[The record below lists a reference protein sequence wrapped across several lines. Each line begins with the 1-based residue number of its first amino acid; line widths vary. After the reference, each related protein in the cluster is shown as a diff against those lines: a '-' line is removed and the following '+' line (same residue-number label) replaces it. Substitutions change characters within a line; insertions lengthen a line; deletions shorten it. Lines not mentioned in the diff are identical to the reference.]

1 MTSRERTFEI
11 ELASGPYRAHS
22 HRVRCGRLCVLHWFA
37 MVCRSVRLTAQRT
50 TPHQFVTDLRGCKL
64 RARLYRALY
73 LLAVRLPNVRA
84 LIRTLSIRPRATA
97 LRSSCSTSQSR
108 TQERRAFRSVA
119 SVSPYFSLLDW
130 SSMSSQTKVSSSVPV
145 RQSEFAVAQKARAS
159 ALERAD
165 SERAQKRLDSD
176 ARLDV
181 NASKWRYVCPGT

>member
-1 MTSRERTFEI
+1 
-11 ELASGPYRAHS
+11 
-22 HRVRCGRLCVLHWFA
+22 
-37 MVCRSVRLTAQRT
+37 
-50 TPHQFVTDLRGCKL
+50 
-64 RARLYRALY
+64 
-73 LLAVRLPNVRA
+73 
-84 LIRTLSIRPRATA
+84 
-97 LRSSCSTSQSR
+97 
-108 TQERRAFRSVA
+108 
-119 SVSPYFSLLDW
+119 VSPYFSLLDW

>member
-1 MTSRERTFEI
+1 MRSTLVCHGLSISQADGAAHHTTSIRYRSSRLQAAGASIPSALSVGSSPPERPGVDPNSFDP
-11 ELASGPYRAHS
+11 ASGH
-22 HRVRCGRLCVLHWFA
+22 
-37 MVCRSVRLTAQRT
+37 
-50 TPHQFVTDLRGCKL
+50 
-64 RARLYRALY
+64 
-73 LLAVRLPNVRA
+73 
-84 LIRTLSIRPRATA
+84 A